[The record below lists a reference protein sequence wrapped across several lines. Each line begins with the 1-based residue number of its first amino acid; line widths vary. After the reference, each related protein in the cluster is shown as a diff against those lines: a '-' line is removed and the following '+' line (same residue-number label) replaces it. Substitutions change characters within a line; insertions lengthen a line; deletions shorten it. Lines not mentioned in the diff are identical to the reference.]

1 MISKEALLKK
11 IESLPPDILQE
22 LATYLEYIEFKRS
35 KFERS
40 LFIDDIT
47 LASEKAL
54 AKDWLKPEEDQAW
67 ADL

>member
-1 MISKEALLKK
+1 MVSKEALLKK
-11 IESLPPDILQE
+11 IEFLPANIIQE

-35 KFERS
+35 KFDQS
-40 LFIDDIT
+40 LGIDDIT

-54 AKDWLKPEEDQAW
+54 AKDWLSPEEDQAW